1 MRILV
6 APIVVATLALAGALP
21 AAAQSKPAFDK
32 GTSVG
37 AATARDHATE
47 RSSYTQK
54 AQDEVSIWQQK
65 LQNFNTKA
73 ETRATAAETVAAK
86 DLESAWTE
94 TKTASSQL
102 DTAGEKDWDSAKAS
116 FQTASHKLAVA
127 WQKLNPKDK

>member
-1 MRILV
+1 
-6 APIVVATLALAGALP
+6 LAAK
-21 AAAQSKPAFDK
+21 AA
-32 GTSVG
+32 
-37 AATARDHATE
+37 
-47 RSSYTQK
+47 
-54 AQDEVSIWQQK
+54 K
-65 LQNFNTKA
+65 LQHEGGDQGN
-73 ETRATAAETVAAK
+73 AAETVAAK